1 MCAHLGHVWVGVVQ
15 DVARSAA
22 ECGGLHAEPDDS
34 SSAGCGFTAAAWVS
48 GRMGSLG
55 HTGSD
60 DGLWTQLNFGR
71 AVWVTGLTT
80 CGQCLLPDATG
91 NAPHG
96 PRQGEV
102 CVVTRLLIEVLTH
115 SSPSG
120 GRREPLPTLSG
131 ELAWSWHELGT
142 LEGHDLLGEGA
153 DPAPAEPEPP
163 HFQQWCWDHA
173 GLPRCPAVCARA
185 LRLTVLEYQGSD
197 SARVAMRYAVHH
209 VEASALAGLRG
220 VGAVALA
227 EEDDGDH
234 GGSTGRRRRRALA
247 AEQSGRWGFG
257 FGPMRGALPWCEFVQ
272 QGIQGGDLFRR
283 LTTELPVSRGCNRPP
298 WPRSRC

>member
-1 MCAHLGHVWVGVVQ
+1 MRFSEFHDAQTIELGPISVDARQIVEFAQAYDPQWFHTDPVRAEQGRWNGLIASGWQTCALAMKLVVQ
-15 DVARSAA
+15 ELLSDS
-22 ECGGLHAEPDDS
+22 ESFGSPGLSYLKWTAPVRPDDKL
-34 SSAGCGFTAAAWVS
+34 
-48 GRMGSLG
+48 R
-55 HTGSD
+55 
-60 DGLWTQLNFGR
+60 
-71 AVWVTGLTT
+71 
-80 CGQCLLPDATG
+80 
-91 NAPHG
+91 
-96 PRQGEV
+96 
-102 CVVTRLLIEVLTH
+102 
-115 SSPSG
+115 
-120 GRREPLPTLSG
+120 
-131 ELAWSWHELGT
+131 
-142 LEGHDLLGEGA
+142 
-153 DPAPAEPEPP
+153 
-163 HFQQWCWDHA
+163 
-173 GLPRCPAVCARA
+173 

-209 VEASALAGLRG
+209 VEASVLAGLRG